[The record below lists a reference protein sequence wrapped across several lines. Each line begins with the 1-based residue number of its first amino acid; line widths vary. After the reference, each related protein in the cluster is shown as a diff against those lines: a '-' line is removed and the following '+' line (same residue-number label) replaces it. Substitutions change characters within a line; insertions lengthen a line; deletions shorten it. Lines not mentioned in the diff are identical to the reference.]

1 MKKLFKWLGGVGLV
15 LLLAGCGS
23 QTGTTD
29 STVATS
35 ESTSEEETTVSKNVV
50 KEIELADGVK
60 AVVFGADE
68 MSFSVT
74 STLIVSGGN
83 ALLVDTK
90 FTKNDGQEI
99 IDYLADN
106 QLNLTDIFISHG
118 DPDYYFG
125 LEEIKGVYP
134 EIIAK
139 TTPSVA
145 EHITNTVLN
154 KLVVWGDVL
163 QDQKPRNVVLPEI
176 YAEKQFTFEGIDIE
190 IFGSDDSRISLYI
203 PEYKMV
209 LGGPTIVSGNHMFL
223 ADMSTEEDRERWRNN
238 LVEIRDLN
246 PEIVIPGHTNLAN
259 ETFDSSDIDF
269 SIEYLDKVAE
279 ILPTV
284 KTSDELIAKMQEAYP
299 DLQSLEVLNLTGLV
313 LTGEMEWQ

>member
-1 MKKLFKWLGGVGLV
+1 MKRLFKWIGGVGLV
-15 LLLAGCGS
+15 LLLAACGR
-23 QTGTTD
+23 QNGTID
-29 STVATS
+29 STAVSS
-35 ESTSEEETTVSKNVV
+35 ENTFEKERTETKNVV

-60 AVVFGADE
+60 TVVFGADE
-68 MSFSVT
+68 ISFSVT
-74 STLIVSGGN
+74 STLIISGDN

-99 IDYLADN
+99 VNYLEKN
-106 QLNLTDIFISHG
+106 KLNLTDIFISHG

-125 LEEIKGVYP
+125 LEEIKSVYP
-134 EIIAK
+134 NVIAK

-154 KLVVWGDVL
+154 KLVVWGEVL

-176 YAEKQFTFEGIDIE
+176 YTEKEFTFEGIDIE
-190 IFGSDDSRISLYI
+190 IFGSDESRISLYI
-203 PEYKMV
+203 PQYEMV

-223 ADMSTEEDRERWRNN
+223 ADMSTEKDRERWRDN
-238 LVEIRDLN
+238 LVEIRDLK
-246 PEIVIPGHTNLAN
+246 PEIVIPGHTNLAK
-259 ETFDSSDIDF
+259 EKFDSSAIDF

-279 ILPTV
+279 LLPTTT
-284 KTSDELIAKMQEAYP
+284 TSDELIQKIQDAYP

-313 LTGEMEWQ
+313 LTGEMEWK